1 MKNIKILLWFD
12 VEDYATIESDDAF
25 AELLEMLDEVG
36 VKATIKFCAKKL
48 DLLRERGRTDILKH
62 LSHHELA
69 FHTTLHSVH
78 PLPTEYLNNYGFA
91 AGAEE
96 FERKENCGFYKIKEI
111 SGQHLTSYG
120 QPGES
125 WAPQVFPVMRKWGV
139 PTYLDAHSIIGIN
152 GQPFW
157 YGGVLCYSDLVNLI
171 RLQHK
176 DGGLEEYINDFENID
191 QTCDESVF
199 ISTYDHPTEFSCTV
213 FWDEVNFLDGR
224 NPQVLQPAPL
234 RAPGEQTKYIQMLKG
249 FIQHTMKNPNVEY
262 LTASEGMK
270 LEHQRKL
277 PITETYLKEVAE
289 TMKDSVEFAEI
300 DGTYLAASEIF
311 SLMARY
317 LTGRMMVPELLYG
330 PEADVPSVVTEPT
343 VSVNELA
350 EAAFTQHDTVLGYK
364 QLKTLYCVGN
374 NLLNPVDL
382 FLTMAKAIRT
392 GEDRVSIQTGTLGT
406 RRYVRE
412 PHPDHP
418 WTEWILFKKD
428 FYPEN
433 IYELARLQTWTI
445 KPAIF

>member
-12 VEDYATIESDDAF
+12 VEDYSTIESDDAF

-36 VKATIKFCAKKL
+36 VRATIKFCAKKL
-48 DLLRERGRTDILKH
+48 DLLRERGRTDILRR

-78 PLPTEYLNNYGFA
+78 PLPTEYLDNYGFKE
-91 AGAEE
+91 GAEA
-96 FERKENCGFYKIKEI
+96 FERKETAGFNKIKEI

-176 DGGLEEYINDFENID
+176 DNGLEEYIRDFENID

-234 RAPGEQTKYIQMLKG
+234 RAPGEQTKYIQMLKQ
-249 FIQHTMKNPNVEY
+249 FLLHTMKQENVEY
-262 LTASEGMK
+262 LTASEGMC
-270 LEHQRKL
+270 LEHRRKV
-277 PITETYLKEVAE
+277 PVTEADLKDIAAAMRENVN
-289 TMKDSVEFAEI
+289 FAKVS
-300 DGTYLAASEIF
+300 GAYLAASEIF
-311 SLMARY
+311 ALMARY
-317 LTGRMMVPELLYG
+317 LTGRMLMPELMYG
-330 PEADVPSVVTEPT
+330 PEADVPSIITEPA
-343 VSVNELA
+343 VSVKELA
-350 EAAFTQHDTVLGYK
+350 EAAFAEHDTVLGYK
-364 QLKTLYCVGN
+364 QLKTLYQVGGN
-374 NLLNPVDL
+374 MLNPVDL
-382 FLTMAKAIRT
+382 FCTMAEAICT
-392 GEDRVSIQTGTLGT
+392 GEETVSVKKGSLET
-406 RRYVRE
+406 RKYVRE

-428 FYPEN
+428 FYPAN
-433 IYELARLQTWTI
+433 IYEQARLQTWTI